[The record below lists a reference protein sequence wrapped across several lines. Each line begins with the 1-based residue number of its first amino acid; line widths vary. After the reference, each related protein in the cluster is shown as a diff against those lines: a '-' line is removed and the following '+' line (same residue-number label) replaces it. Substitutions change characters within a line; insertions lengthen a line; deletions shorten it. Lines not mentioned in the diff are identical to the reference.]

1 MFVIR
6 KDVGSHSEMGFKG
19 CLPGHK
25 GGQQVSGV
33 SLHPLGILPRFGAG
47 PWADTAAK
55 PIYGPAAHPLDAVKT
70 SWCSWFDQSTHPIKR
85 CSVSCLFKR
94 WRRRQHLEI
103 RMQIEHYTSAL
114 SCSPPVMASNCS
126 EVISFVISMPAI
138 FCTTSFRINRS
149 KLQKTNQKH
158 YFKKIPE
165 VCDWC
170 WWRLTSSPSLADW
183 SHTEEDRPAQ

>member
-1 MFVIR
+1 MTLWENRSRIQILFVVR
-6 KDVGSHSEMGFKG
+6 KGAESHSEMGIKG

-70 SWCSWFDQSTHPIKR
+70 SWYSWFDQSTHPIKR
-85 CSVSCLFKR
+85 CSVSCLFKH
-94 WRRRQHLEI
+94 WQRRKQLEI
-103 RMQIEHYTSAL
+103 RMQIEYHTSAL

-149 KLQKTNQKH
+149 KLQITNHKQ
-158 YFKKIPE
+158 Y
-165 VCDWC
+165 
-170 WWRLTSSPSLADW
+170 
-183 SHTEEDRPAQ
+183 

>member
-1 MFVIR
+1 
-6 KDVGSHSEMGFKG
+6 MGIKG
-19 CLPGHK
+19 RLPGHK

-55 PIYGPAAHPLDAVKT
+55 PTYGPAAHPSDAVKT

-85 CSVSCLFKR
+85 CRASCLFKH

-103 RMQIEHYTSAL
+103 MQMNPSYLCFELLAPRHGLQLLWSHLVCYFN
-114 SCSPPVMASNCS
+114 ASHFLYNLFQDQQVKTANNKS
-126 EVISFVISMPAI
+126 K
-138 FCTTSFRINRS
+138 TTLKN
-149 KLQKTNQKH
+149 
-158 YFKKIPE
+158 IPE

-170 WWRLTSSPSLADW
+170 CWYLTSSPSLADW
-183 SHTEEDRPAQ
+183 SHIEADQPAQ